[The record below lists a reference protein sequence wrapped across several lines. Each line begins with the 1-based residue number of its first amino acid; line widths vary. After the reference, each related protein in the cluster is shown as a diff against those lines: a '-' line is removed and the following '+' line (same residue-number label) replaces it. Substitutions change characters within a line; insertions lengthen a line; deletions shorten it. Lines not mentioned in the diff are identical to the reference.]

1 MSKTLNNVVLK
12 VHFTLAANHNTNIAD
27 NDDISTA
34 FGKIGK
40 YLADLKSGAFTTAYT
55 HPSYSSA
62 STSSHGL
69 YNISVNSNGHVTQT
83 TPFDTSEL
91 SYNHE
96 IVSTQSGSLGITLH
110 NNRGV
115 SGDKTLK
122 TFNGFGAA
130 VFSSTAQLIL
140 GNSTPIN
147 SGGMAG
153 SIYLWGDDNDGC
165 SITADNEGPRG
176 LAIGFDSN
184 GSSTGAIGYSFYP
197 QDDYDLGTSS
207 YKWRNVYAKNI
218 YGNLTG
224 NINHVVKNPTADTW
238 YGVTFHENAGI
249 AGTKE
254 LGTNDSLMVRITDSS
269 NGGQTTFSLGN
280 QIDTTNGGKYG
291 ALRIYTKLTSHAYLS
306 GGQRTNSMSFGTD
319 TKTAG
324 DAFIPQETD
333 TYDFGGSSH
342 KWRQIWATTVYSNLT
357 GNVAGNINHTN
368 TDPTTAAGYGLTFH
382 PDAGTTGTKALRT
395 NDSVRVML
403 YNNATTGGYTRL
415 TLGNNTAATSGGKN
429 GIIQLYG
436 ESANR
441 YCTLTCTG
449 TKNLILDNDSGTGGT
464 NFSPAVTD
472 TYDLGTT
479 SLKWRNIY
487 ASDGYLTQLYLG
499 GSTTD
504 AITYDTTKHRIG
516 LPVTIIDNT
525 NLGNG
530 PLAIFSAMPHPEEG
544 ETYRNQQLI
553 SSNAISFRYQKGTT
567 SADGK
572 AFLVTGNTL
581 TTGQDWNATGGF
593 ICYNNK
599 GYQTYIEPDDSVT
612 SHIYIT
618 LPNADGTLLTDA
630 SSLNPAKLSSAVSVS
645 KGGTGRTTLT
655 SNAII
660 AGNGTSNVKM
670 IATASG
676 ALYATAANGAAQ
688 FGTLPVA
695 QGGTGATT
703 FTSGQVLIGNGT
715 GAVGTR
721 AIATSVTSGS
731 TSLITSGGVY
741 SALGGP
747 YVGFKVYKLYPK
759 DYTWK
764 AVGSSGSRIWYI
776 SSAINVSADF
786 VKVFG
791 ACISN
796 FGGCK
801 TWICLPYSASATTF
815 NANLIDMSG
824 GTTNPGTYFES
835 LTSAYFDIKVFGV
848 TKTSLP

>member
-140 GNSTPIN
+140 GNSTPID

-153 SIYLWGDDNDGC
+153 SIYLFGDDNDGC

-176 LAIGFDSN
+176 LAIGFDNN
-184 GSSTGAIGYSFYP
+184 GSSTSAIGYSFYP

-224 NINHVVKNPTADTW
+224 N
-238 YGVTFHENAGI
+238 VT
-249 AGTKE
+249 
-254 LGTNDSLMVRITDSS
+254 
-269 NGGQTTFSLGN
+269 
-280 QIDTTNGGKYG
+280 
-291 ALRIYTKLTSHAYLS
+291 
-306 GGQRTNSMSFGTD
+306 
-319 TKTAG
+319 
-324 DAFIPQETD
+324 
-333 TYDFGGSSH
+333 
-342 KWRQIWATTVYSNLT
+342 
-357 GNVAGNINHTN
+357 GNINHTN

-403 YNNATTGGYTRL
+403 YNNANGGYSRL
-415 TLGNNTAATSGGKN
+415 TLGNNTASTSGGKN

-449 TKNLILDNDSGTGGT
+449 TKNLILDNDGGTGGT

-472 TYDLGTT
+472 LYDLGTS
-479 SLKWRNIY
+479 SLKWRNVY
-487 ASDGYLTQLYLG
+487 ALDGYLTQLYLG

-504 AITYDTTKHRIG
+504 AITYDTTKHRLSIPMG
-516 LPVTIIDNT
+516 IPQDSDNY
-525 NLGNG
+525 GNG
-530 PLAIFSAMPHPEEG
+530 PLVIANSMYHPEDG
-544 ETYRNQQLI
+544 ETYKTEALLI
-553 SSNAISFRYQKGTT
+553 SNAISFRYKKGTT
-567 SADGK
+567 TTEGGAY
-572 AFLVTGNTL
+572 LVTGNAIAA
-581 TTGQDWNATGGF
+581 GDEWNATGGF

-599 GYQTYIEPDDSVT
+599 GYSAYILPHADVT
-612 SHIYIT
+612 SNLTIT

-660 AGNGTSNVKM
+660 AGNGTSSVKM
-670 IATASG
+670 ITTASG

-747 YVGFKVYKLYPK
+747 YVGFKVYRLKPYEK
-759 DYTWK
+759 TWK
-764 AVGSSGSRIWYI
+764 AVGSSGNRIWYI
-776 SSAINVSADF
+776 NSAIDVSDNF
-786 VKVFG
+786 TKVLG

>member
-1 MSKTLNNVVLK
+1 MSKTLYDVKLNV
-12 VHFTLAANHNTNIAD
+12 
-27 NDDISTA
+27 S
-34 FGKIGK
+34 GIGK
-40 YLADLKSGAFTTAYT
+40 MSDRILLNNSENLSIAFSKINTYLNDLKSGAFTTAYT

-140 GNSTPIN
+140 GNSTPID

-176 LAIGFDSN
+176 LAIGFDNN
-184 GSSTGAIGYSFYP
+184 GSSTSAIGYSFYP

-207 YKWRNVYAKNI
+207 YKWRNVYANNV

-224 NINHVVKNPTADTW
+224 N
-238 YGVTFHENAGI
+238 VT
-249 AGTKE
+249 
-254 LGTNDSLMVRITDSS
+254 
-269 NGGQTTFSLGN
+269 
-280 QIDTTNGGKYG
+280 
-291 ALRIYTKLTSHAYLS
+291 
-306 GGQRTNSMSFGTD
+306 
-319 TKTAG
+319 
-324 DAFIPQETD
+324 
-333 TYDFGGSSH
+333 
-342 KWRQIWATTVYSNLT
+342 
-357 GNVAGNINHTN
+357 GNINHTN

-382 PDAGTTGTKALRT
+382 TDAGTTGTKALRT

-403 YNNATTGGYTRL
+403 YNNTGGGYARL
-415 TLGNNTAATSGGKN
+415 TLGNNTASTSGGKN

-436 ESANR
+436 ETASR

-449 TKNLILDNDSGTGGT
+449 TKNLILDNDSQTGGT

-472 TYDLGTT
+472 MYDLGTS
-479 SLKWRNIY
+479 SLKWRNVY

-504 AITYDTTKHRIG
+504 AITYDTTRHRIG

-530 PLAIFSAMPHPEEG
+530 PLAIFSAMTHPEEG
-544 ETYRNQQLI
+544 ETYHNQQLI

-572 AFLVTGNTL
+572 AFLVTGNNL

-612 SHIYIT
+612 SHIYIA

-688 FGTLPVA
+688 FGTLPVQ
-695 QGGTGATT
+695 QGGTGATSASSART
-703 FTSGQVLIGNGT
+703 NLGLGTAAVRDSTTKIQEGNT
-715 GAVGTR
+715 E
-721 AIATSVTSGS
+721 
-731 TSLITSGGVY
+731 LITSGAVYDAIELDTAVSLTSSVGTVSKQAYY
-741 SALGGP
+741 SAATKICTFVLQLKLTSAISASSSTTTIATLGKHP
-747 YVGFKVYKLYPK
+747 TYVCPVVAIDGSNNGLVARIDNSGNIQLCKN
-759 DYTWK
+759 
-764 AVGSSGSRIWYI
+764 AAISSGSTIR
-776 SSAINVSADF
+776 VSGSFPVA
-786 VKVFG
+786 
-791 ACISN
+791 
-796 FGGCK
+796 
-801 TWICLPYSASATTF
+801 
-815 NANLIDMSG
+815 
-824 GTTNPGTYFES
+824 
-835 LTSAYFDIKVFGV
+835 
-848 TKTSLP
+848 